1 MLGVLHPF
9 RNARIDGRVR
19 QETLL
24 NLGTR
29 WDAPQELWLRIA
41 RRTEE
46 ILLGRQSLFA
56 ESAEVEQHAQSLAR
70 QLRAK
75 GIGLPGRPDPALARV
90 DLDSMEHQDAVP
102 VGAERVCLKAL
113 EDLGFERILL
123 DCGLKPRDARVALG
137 LVAARMI
144 HPSSEREVSRWL
156 QADSALPELLGLA
169 GKRSSL
175 SRKTLYRICHLLWKN
190 RAALQRGLWQQEAAL
205 FGTPD
210 AIVVYDLTNVHTCGV
225 GVGDGK
231 EKLRRRG
238 RSKQRRH
245 DCPLVTTALMLDA
258 AGFPRAREILPGNV
272 SECGTLADAI
282 GRLRAECDPAQ
293 PAPTVVMDAG
303 IATEA
308 NLTWLRE
315 QGYDWVCV
323 NRGRR
328 PPRPE
333 GEPDLELLTASQK
346 WLRVWSDAGEEDEDG
361 ESVEQ
366 RLYVHSKAKQE
377 KEDAILSTRRVRF
390 EAELRQ
396 LQEGLSKP
404 GCTKKYERVLERVGR
419 IRERYA
425 AVSGQYDIDVERDPG
440 SGKKRPGPNA
450 VAVRVSCRPSH
461 GEADAG
467 SGAYLLR
474 TSRTDWSLRDIVLQ
488 YLQITEVEAVFRA
501 LKSELGLRPI
511 WHQGDNQVCAH
522 LFLTVLAYH
531 AVHLIRTRLKRGGNN
546 LCWNSIRNRL
556 QNWVRITTTLQEVG
570 AGVISTRQ
578 DVWPSAEAADI
589 ARRVGVTPACNRTRS
604 RR

>member
-1 MLGVLHPF
+1 M
-9 RNARIDGRVR
+9 
-19 QETLL
+19 
-24 NLGTR
+24 
-29 WDAPQELWLRIA
+29 
-41 RRTEE
+41 
-46 ILLGRQSLFA
+46 
-56 ESAEVEQHAQSLAR
+56 
-70 QLRAK
+70 
-75 GIGLPGRPDPALARV
+75 
-90 DLDSMEHQDAVP
+90 
-102 VGAERVCLKAL
+102 
-113 EDLGFERILL
+113 
-123 DCGLKPRDARVALG
+123 
-137 LVAARMI
+137 
-144 HPSSEREVSRWL
+144 
-156 QADSALPELLGLA
+156 
-169 GKRSSL
+169 
-175 SRKTLYRICHLLWKN
+175 
-190 RAALQRGLWQQEAAL
+190 
-205 FGTPD
+205 
-210 AIVVYDLTNVHTCGV
+210 VYDLTNVHTCGV
-225 GVGDGK
+225 GDGE

-258 AGFPRAREILPGNV
+258 AGFPRACEILPGNV

-315 QGYDWVCV
+315 QGYDWICV

-333 GEPDLELLTASQK
+333 GEPDLELLTASEQ
-346 WLRVWSDAGEEDEDG
+346 WLRVWSVAGEEDEDG

-366 RLYVHSKAKQE
+366 RLYVHSNAKQK
-377 KEDAILSTRRVRF
+377 KEDGILSTRRARF

-404 GCTKKYERVLERVGR
+404 GRTKKYERVLERVGR

-474 TSRTDWSLRDIVLQ
+474 TSPNRLEPPGHRAPISPDHRSRHVPDILPP
-488 YLQITEVEAVFRA
+488 
-501 LKSELGLRPI
+501 KS
-511 WHQGDNQVCAH
+511 
-522 LFLTVLAYH
+522 
-531 AVHLIRTRLKRGGNN
+531 VHL
-546 LCWNSIRNRL
+546 
-556 QNWVRITTTLQEVG
+556 
-570 AGVISTRQ
+570 
-578 DVWPSAEAADI
+578 
-589 ARRVGVTPACNRTRS
+589 
-604 RR
+604 